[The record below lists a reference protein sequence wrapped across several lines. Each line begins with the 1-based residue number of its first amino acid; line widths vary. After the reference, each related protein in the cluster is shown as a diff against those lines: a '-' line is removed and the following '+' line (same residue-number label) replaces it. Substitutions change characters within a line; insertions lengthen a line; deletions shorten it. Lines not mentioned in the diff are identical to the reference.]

1 MEPLMEK
8 KVARYFMLI
17 ASGILVFV
25 YLLPIWKISIS
36 APQYPEGLGMYIWIN
51 EITGENKNDL
61 KTINGLNHYIGMK
74 EINPA
79 SIPELTIM
87 PYLIGFFIVTGLV
100 LSFKPRE
107 NMILAWAVLFILV
120 GIVGLYDYYI
130 WGYDFGHDLSNDAPI
145 KIPGMSYQPPLIGSK
160 QLLNINTTSLPYF
173 GSYAI
178 FISILSSLVSYYLLR
193 RKRK

>member
-1 MEPLMEK
+1 MEQRVSKYLMS
-8 KVARYFMLI
+8 L
-17 ASGILVFV
+17 ASGILVIV

-51 EITGENKNDL
+51 EITGENRNDL

-79 SIPELTIM
+79 SIPELKIM
-87 PYLIGFFIVTGLV
+87 PYVIGFFIVSGFV
-100 LSFKPRE
+100 LSFKPQKKL
-107 NMILAWAVLFILV
+107 ILAWAVLFMLAGVI
-120 GIVGLYDYYI
+120 GLYDYYI
-130 WGYDFGHDLSNDAPI
+130 WGYDYGHDLSSDAPI
-145 KIPGMSYQPPLIGSK
+145 KIPGMSYQPPLVGTK

-173 GSYAI
+173 GSYVI
-178 FISILSSLVSYYLLR
+178 FISILSSLISYYLLR

>member
-1 MEPLMEK
+1 MEQRVSKYLMS
-8 KVARYFMLI
+8 L
-17 ASGILVFV
+17 ASGILVIV

-51 EITGENKNDL
+51 EITGENRNDL

-79 SIPELTIM
+79 SIPELKIM
-87 PYLIGFFIVTGLV
+87 PYVIGFFIVSGFV
-100 LSFKPRE
+100 LSFKPQK
-107 NMILAWAVLFILV
+107 NLILAWAVLFMLAGVI
-120 GIVGLYDYYI
+120 GLYDYYI
-130 WGYDFGHDLSNDAPI
+130 WGYDYGHDLSSDAPI
-145 KIPGMSYQPPLIGSK
+145 KIPGMSYQPPLVGRK

-173 GSYAI
+173 GSYVI
-178 FISILSSLVSYYLLR
+178 FISILSSLISYYLLR

>member
-1 MEPLMEK
+1 MELRVSKYLM
-8 KVARYFMLI
+8 LL
-17 ASGILVFV
+17 ASGILILV

-51 EITGENKNDL
+51 EITGENQNDL

-87 PYLIGFFIVTGLV
+87 PYLIGFFIVSGLV
-100 LSFKPRE
+100 LSFKPRK
-107 NMILAWAVLFILV
+107 NLILAWAILFMLAGVI
-120 GIVGLYDYYI
+120 GLYDYYL
-130 WGYDFGHDLSNDAPI
+130 WGYDYGHDLSSDAPI

-160 QLLNINTTSLPYF
+160 QLLNIYTTSLPYL
-173 GSYAI
+173 GSYAV
-178 FISILSSLVSYYLLR
+178 FISILSSLISYYLLK